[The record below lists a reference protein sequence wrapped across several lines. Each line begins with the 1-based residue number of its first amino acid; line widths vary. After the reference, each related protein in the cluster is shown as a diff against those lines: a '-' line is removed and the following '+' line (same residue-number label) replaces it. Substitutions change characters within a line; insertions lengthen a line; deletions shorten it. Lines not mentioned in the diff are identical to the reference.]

1 MPSISLRLN
10 VVKVSVGDAS
20 SKTEF
25 RAIARRGVLAW
36 RNSLL
41 VKRIGIESR
50 PKNEKGGCSEQSFNG
65 CFIHCDWVNH
75 AGLQDSVQ
83 VLALLSVSGR
93 TGGINDCAPDPVR
106 LSCCTR
112 SRTVA
117 RPGEQRRASSAC
129 LRGVFGQPPI
139 CALHVG
145 GFPRFPHVD
154 KQALQQVN
162 VTSSVS

>member
-93 TGGINDCAPDPVR
+93 TGGINDCAPDPSVFHAALDR
-106 LSCCTR
+106 
-112 SRTVA
+112 A
-117 RPGEQRRASSAC
+117 RWQDRASN
-129 LRGVFGQPPI
+129 
-139 CALHVG
+139 VG
-145 GFPRFPHVD
+145 HHPRV
-154 KQALQQVN
+154 
-162 VTSSVS
+162 